1 MTTETRPPVQPIR
14 PAATIII
21 TRDRTVRDRTAS
33 AGSDPT
39 RIHAAASGDAA
50 GGIEVFML
58 RRTSRAAFAAGMYVF
73 PGGRV
78 EGDDHLHA
86 YDPFRTGPTDAQ
98 QPQLFAIGHEWRG
111 FWIAAI
117 RETFEEAGLLLA
129 YDGSGNPLEWQ
140 DDEHAARF
148 ERYRHALHEG
158 RLDLLE
164 LCRRERLRLA
174 CDRVHFFNRFVT
186 PFGRPRRFDT
196 RFFIAEA
203 PPGQAGLHD
212 DKETTDSLWITP
224 SDALARAQAG
234 EFSLMRVTEIQLE
247 ALAEFTDVAS
257 LHAWVLGPR
266 EFRVVRPTVPR
277 EPESR

>member
-1 MTTETRPPVQPIR
+1 MTRQHEAPVQPIR

-21 TRDRTVRDRTAS
+21 VRD
-33 AGSDPT
+33 GE
-39 RIHAAASGDAA
+39 H
-50 GGIEVFML
+50 GIEVFML

-86 YDPFRTGPTDAQ
+86 YDPYRSGPADVQ

-129 YDGSGNPLEWQ
+129 RDRDGQPLRWH
-140 DDEHAARF
+140 DAEHEARF
-148 ERYRHALHEG
+148 ETYRHDLHEG
-158 RLDLLE
+158 RIDLLE
-164 LCRRERLRLA
+164 ICRREQLRLA
-174 CDRVHFFNRFVT
+174 CDRVHFYNRFVT
-186 PFGRPRRFDT
+186 PYGRPRRFDT

-212 DKETTDSLWITP
+212 DKETTDSVWLTP
-224 SDALARAQAG
+224 AAALERAAGG
-234 EFSLMRVTEIQLE
+234 EFGLMRVTEQQLRSLQSFE
-247 ALAEFTDVAS
+247 TVTALHT
-257 LHAWVLGPR
+257 WVVGER
-266 EFRVVRPTVPR
+266 EFRVVRPVVPR
-277 EPESR
+277 EPESG